1 MCDSV
6 REMVNAVEMLA
17 EAVGLG
23 TVCEPV
29 EKGECC
35 LLICVDLAGDVPGV

>member
-6 REMVNAVEMLA
+6 TEMVNAVEMLA
-17 EAVGLG
+17 EAVGLAR
-23 TVCEPV
+23 VCEPM

-35 LLICVDLAGDVPGV
+35 LPICVDLVGDVRGV